1 MDSRPRY
8 YSRQGRPLTLTE
20 WAQAFE
26 NMTEEARRIALTQ
39 IGTDE
44 AGDPITV
51 STVWIGLDHRW
62 FADGPPLI
70 FESMVFGGTYDGKA
84 ERYAT
89 EAEALAGHWRM
100 VQSMRTLSAWAH
112 SGR

>member
-26 NMTEEARRIALTQ
+26 NMTEEAR
-39 IGTDE
+39 
-44 AGDPITV
+44 DPITV